1 MRLLLAHIK
10 TESFGPFNILTI
22 VYSYTFLAFRREKV
36 ILMAPVYA
44 DKIAALVMV
53 AAYVAHFLMYGYV
66 YLKHMK
72 FAFGR
77 PG

>member
-1 MRLLLAHIK
+1 MRLLLEHIK
-10 TESFGPFNILTI
+10 TESFGPFN
-22 VYSYTFLAFRREKV
+22 
-36 ILMAPVYA
+36 M
-44 DKIAALVMV
+44 AALVMV
-53 AAYVAHFLMYGYV
+53 AAYVAHFLMYRYV